1 MSLTKTKLGIFLLIK
16 LGLRINYNLVVRLR
30 LVFRYV
36 FLCVWER
43 QGRGSDQSVSLTY
56 RVKKKKHQVSF
67 ATVVNIKKVLV
78 SFTVIS
84 KYKTLCF
91 QLHLNKNNPV
101 ASVKMNTG
109 RHACM
114 TLNSWCLS
122 WAREAAGL
130 GETVYSSLRRRE
142 TVTQAFP
149 LTAAVM

>member
-16 LGLRINYNLVVRLR
+16 LGLRVSYNLVVRLR

-56 RVKKKKHQVSF
+56 WVKKKTHVSF

-91 QLHLNKNNPV
+91 QLHLYK
-101 ASVKMNTG
+101 K
-109 RHACM
+109 
-114 TLNSWCLS
+114 
-122 WAREAAGL
+122 
-130 GETVYSSLRRRE
+130 
-142 TVTQAFP
+142 
-149 LTAAVM
+149 